1 MDKYEIHST
10 PIFDINFNFTVWWRQ
25 IDSAKRYCTSKTI
38 KKRGAEMKTKKWDT
52 AEHLRNKS
60 EIDAYLESSF
70 ADGDI
75 KQIIRALDNAVR
87 ALGMMAVARKIGC
100 DRAGLY
106 RTLSGDTDPR
116 FSTILR
122 VAEACGGR
130 ISYVP
135 QKKSSRKSKE

>member
-1 MDKYEIHST
+1 
-10 PIFDINFNFTVWWRQ
+10 
-25 IDSAKRYCTSKTI
+25 
-38 KKRGAEMKTKKWDT
+38 MKTKKWDT
-52 AEHLRNKS
+52 AEHLRDDA

-87 ALGMMAVARKIGC
+87 ARGMMAVARKINC

-122 VAEACGGR
+122 VANACGGR
-130 ISYVP
+130 IAYIPNRQSE
-135 QKKSSRKSKE
+135 SSDN

>member
-1 MDKYEIHST
+1 
-10 PIFDINFNFTVWWRQ
+10 
-25 IDSAKRYCTSKTI
+25 
-38 KKRGAEMKTKKWDT
+38 MKTKKWDT
-52 AEHLRNKS
+52 AEHLRDEE

-87 ALGMMAVARKIGC
+87 ARGMMAIAREVGC

-106 RTLSGDTDPR
+106 RTLSGDADPR

-122 VAEACGGR
+122 VAKACGGR
-130 ISYVP
+130 IAYIP
-135 QKKSSRKSKE
+135 KKRGSSKNKGNAKEQLGVSREE

>member
-1 MDKYEIHST
+1 
-10 PIFDINFNFTVWWRQ
+10 
-25 IDSAKRYCTSKTI
+25 
-38 KKRGAEMKTKKWDT
+38 MKTKKWDT
-52 AEHLRNKS
+52 AEHLRDDA

-87 ALGMMAVARKIGC
+87 ARGMMEVARKVGC

-106 RTLSGDTDPR
+106 RSLSGDTDPR

-130 ISYVP
+130 IIYVP
-135 QKKSSRKSKE
+135 QKKTPPKSKPKSNAGRSLKNSP